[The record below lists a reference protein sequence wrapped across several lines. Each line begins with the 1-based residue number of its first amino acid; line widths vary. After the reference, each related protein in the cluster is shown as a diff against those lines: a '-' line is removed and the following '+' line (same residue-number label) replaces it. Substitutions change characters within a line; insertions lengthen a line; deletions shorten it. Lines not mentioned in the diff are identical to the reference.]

1 MENFDITTGD
11 FLKNAGIVGMWDMLE
26 ISAARKDIDYGI
38 SKDEQT
44 LWIAKDF
51 AIEADWTDMYFKAFV
66 AGLGPFTVYEGVLER
81 IQNCIQKIESEEWKP
96 GKETKDDLKFIND
109 KLLSNSYQS
118 GFENIKDRIKETDIY
133 LKLKKDKLSDKLEQQ
148 ELKIRLQNLQ
158 KFLIQPLCKETFT
171 MKSIIYTY
179 INRFWD
185 GKSFLNRANAK
196 KDMRGLFEKEF
207 SKPLREYWMKDHKKA
222 KDLCVDCGM
231 PMDSK
236 EKVSIAFMKDMADDL
251 SRKKSAFWNCKVD
264 AYLCPVCAYVY
275 ALSPLGFQVYIN
287 KFVFMNVNESV
298 SSLISANRRNSQ
310 NVRSSEKNDEEK
322 YSVWFS
328 RNLNII
334 LSEKK
339 KEISNIQVI
348 LRGREAEDKYICS
361 NIGKEALS
369 ILEKEKVSNALDQL
383 AKHPFIKVKGD
394 FLNVHEAVVMN
405 ILNYQNQYTLLN
417 RLMKEAIE
425 NEGILFEAYW
435 VYVIQ
440 VWARLVRCGKD
451 KERDITMRQRMMRKN
466 GYNLRKAIMEA
477 KGVTKDDCLRGTIYQ
492 LLNALSVRDTGKF
505 IDIVVRLYSS
515 TKLLMP
521 NGFVDMLDGQ
531 ESFLE
536 LGYAFVL
543 GLKGSYWNKKSEDE
557 KEEEL

>member
-11 FLKNAGIVGMWDMLE
+11 FLKNAGIVGMWYMLE
-26 ISAARKDIDYGI
+26 ISAAREDIDYGI
-38 SKDEQT
+38 SEDEQT

-66 AGLGPFTVYEGVLER
+66 AGLGSFTVYEGVLEK
-81 IQNCIQKIESEEWKP
+81 IQSCIQKIESEKWKP

-133 LKLKKDKLSDKLEQQ
+133 LNLKKDKLSDKLEQQ

-185 GKSFLNRANAK
+185 GKCFLLRANAK
-196 KDMRGLFEKEF
+196 KDMREVFEKEF
-207 SKPLREYWMKDHKKA
+207 SKPLREYWVKDHKKA
-222 KDLCVDCGM
+222 KDLCIDCGM

-328 RNLNII
+328 RNLNIV

-425 NEGILFEAYW
+425 NDGILFEAYW